1 MHRQGVAGKQKTG
14 ILLLIQHFVYLCT
27 GVSSALTLMLP
38 NLRDFELNLFSI
50 LVQFGFVLMDCR
62 DVVVFKLGLNFLADK
77 NLISFFYLG
86 PKGQS
91 CRAQLI
97 L

>member
-1 MHRQGVAGKQKTG
+1 V
-14 ILLLIQHFVYLCT
+14 L
-27 GVSSALTLMLP
+27 
-38 NLRDFELNLFSI
+38 FEFI
-50 LVQFGFVLMDCR
+50 PMDCR

-91 CRAQLI
+91 SRAQLI
-97 L
+97 V